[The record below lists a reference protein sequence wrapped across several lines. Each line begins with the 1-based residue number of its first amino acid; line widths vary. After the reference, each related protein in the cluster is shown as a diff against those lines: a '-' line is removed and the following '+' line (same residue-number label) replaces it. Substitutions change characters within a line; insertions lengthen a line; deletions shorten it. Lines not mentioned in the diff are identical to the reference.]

1 MNPKLRIHMLHVRF
15 HRIARHHKLLLDVL
29 SVAAASQ
36 HDKYLALAGRKAAF
50 IANGGAPFFEL
61 FLGGLRLRLL
71 HQRHHPFYGS
81 REAEILQPY
90 QGIADEK
97 RTKAPAT
104 RIAACSLSA
113 KAFVDHT
120 PNAAPTIVPIPD
132 TPRPHATTAIEP

>member
-61 FLGGLRLRLL
+61 FLGGLRLRFL

-97 RTKAPAT
+97 KNEGASNENRRVLVIRKGL
-104 RIAACSLSA
+104 C
-113 KAFVDHT
+113 
-120 PNAAPTIVPIPD
+120 
-132 TPRPHATTAIEP
+132 RPHAKRRSDDRADSRHAATPCTTAIEP